1 MIRHQCQVSSFAAT
15 PSTSHLN
22 HSFSLIVKSRSFP
35 EAHFKSVRLFRRYCR
50 MMPFVVHL
58 NGTRRYATPD
68 QAKLQLAKY
77 WRSHNKVRD
86 PWTIDIFVAR
96 GYERL
101 YNIHNGDIWG
111 GILLDQIAPVR
122 QGTNAGNEG
131 FSYHD
136 DVKFE
141 GKSSFLKDF
150 YKGGKKVP
158 Y

>member
-1 MIRHQCQVSSFAAT
+1 
-15 PSTSHLN
+15 
-22 HSFSLIVKSRSFP
+22 
-35 EAHFKSVRLFRRYCR
+35 
-50 MMPFVVHL
+50 MPYVVHL
-58 NGTRRYATPD
+58 NGTRKYASPD

-77 WRSHNKVRD
+77 WRQHNKVRD

-111 GILLDQIAPVR
+111 GTLLDQIAPVR

-141 GKSSFLKDF
+141 GKSDFLKDF
-150 YKGGKKVP
+150 YKGGKRVP
-158 Y
+158 YWWTFLLN